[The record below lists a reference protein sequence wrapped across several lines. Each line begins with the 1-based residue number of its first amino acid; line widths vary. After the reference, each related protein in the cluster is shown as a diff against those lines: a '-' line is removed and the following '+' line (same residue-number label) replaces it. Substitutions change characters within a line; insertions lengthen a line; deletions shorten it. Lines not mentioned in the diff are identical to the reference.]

1 VEAELDRLEERLGYR
16 FGQRALVERALT
28 HASYAN
34 EHAPLPN
41 QEALAFVGDAV
52 LGLVV
57 GEWVFRADDAAAV
70 GVLTPQRAAL
80 VSGANLARWA
90 RDLDLGEL
98 LRLGRGEDQTG
109 GRGRESILATT
120 LEAVLGAVYLD
131 GGLEEARRIIG
142 RLAVW

>member
-1 VEAELDRLEERLGYR
+1 MEAELGRLEERLGYR
-16 FGQRALVERALT
+16 FRERALVERALI

-34 EHAPLPN
+34 EHLPLSH
-41 QEALAFVGDAV
+41 QEALAFVGDAA

-57 GEWVFRADDAAAV
+57 GERLFRAADAAAV
-70 GVLTPQRAAL
+70 GVLTPQRAAI

-98 LRLGRGEDQTG
+98 LRLGRGEEQTG

-131 GGLEEARRIIG
+131 GGLEEARRVIG